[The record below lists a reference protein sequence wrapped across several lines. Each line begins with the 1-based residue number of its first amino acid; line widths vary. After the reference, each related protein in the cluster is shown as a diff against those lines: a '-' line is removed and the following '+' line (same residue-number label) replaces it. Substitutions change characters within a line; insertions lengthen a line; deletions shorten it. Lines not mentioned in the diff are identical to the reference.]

1 LSFFVEKLDAYAG
14 RTEYEQAKRVFQ
26 EHFCFEENQLIIK
39 KGKDMGGNT
48 LQSPDDPEATYRQ
61 KNGENA
67 RGCPFAAQCPA
78 KPLKKKALWIVRF
91 SDNEVRIAM
100 QRQKLKENKDAVNIR
115 ASVENTIRC
124 VIHPF
129 GGHLCKLPVRGKK
142 RIKTMIFLSVMM
154 VNIRRIT
161 KYMLEKLKNT
171 TLQPVWV

>member
-1 LSFFVEKLDAYAG
+1 
-14 RTEYEQAKRVFQ
+14 
-26 EHFCFEENQLIIK
+26 
-39 KGKDMGGNT
+39 
-48 LQSPDDPEATYRQ
+48 
-61 KNGENA
+61 
-67 RGCPFAAQCPA
+67 
-78 KPLKKKALWIVRF
+78 
-91 SDNEVRIAM
+91 M

-142 RIKTMIFLSVMM
+142 RIFLSVMM